1 MTQHFSNSRF
11 FVTIYISW
19 WLFCSILQ
27 TVVLHRLDTTWQV
40 ASIDAVI
47 SNTLLALAGFIII
60 MTYRFY
66 QPGKNNQ
73 IYHFIYGTTIAFLIC
88 YAITGTLSI
97 IFKSDENYLHF
108 IQKSI
113 PVRFIFSLLIMYFII
128 ILSWL
133 LNNLLDQKAIE
144 KRKNDSERLLKET
157 ELVKLRQQLQP
168 HFLFNSLNSISA
180 LIILKPTEARIM
192 IQQLSDFLR
201 STLKSDNQLI
211 NLNEELQHLKL
222 YLDIEKVRF
231 GHRLSIEF
239 NTNEESLSCNLPALL
254 LQPIIENAIKFG
266 LYDTIDVM
274 KVSIQS
280 YKEINHLIIKVT
292 NPFDASSSSST
303 TTKGEGFGLS
313 SIKRRLF
320 LLYAQ
325 PDLLTTEINEN
336 IFTTVLK
343 IPMYD

>member
-1 MTQHFSNSRF
+1 MNQHFSNSKF
-11 FVTIYISW
+11 FVAIYIMW
-19 WLFCSILQ
+19 WLFWDIIQ
-27 TVVLHRLDTTWQV
+27 TFVLHRLEIPWQT
-40 ASIDAVI
+40 ATIDAVI

-60 MTYRFY
+60 MIYRFY
-66 QPGKNNQ
+66 QPGKSNQ
-73 IYHFIYGTTIAFLIC
+73 IYHFIFGTTIAFLVC
-88 YAITGTLSI
+88 FAINSILSI
-97 IFKSDENYLHF
+97 IFKNEGKYLHF
-108 IQKSI
+108 IEKSI
-113 PVRFIFSLLIMYFII
+113 AVRFIFSLLVIYFII
-128 ILSWL
+128 LLNWL

-157 ELVKLRQQLQP
+157 ELVQLRQQLQP

-180 LIILKPTEARIM
+180 LVILNPTDARIM

-211 NLNEELQHLKL
+211 NLKEELQHLKL

-239 NTNEESLSCNLPALL
+239 NTSEDSLSCNLPALL

-266 LYDTIDVM
+266 LYDTIDAI

-280 YKEINHLIIKVT
+280 YKELNHLIIKVT
-292 NPFDASSSSST
+292 NPFDAISSST
-303 TTKGEGFGLS
+303 TNKGEGFGLS

-325 PDLLTTEINEN
+325 QDLLTTEITEN

-343 IPMYD
+343 IPIYD

>member
-1 MTQHFSNSRF
+1 M
-11 FVTIYISW
+11 W
-19 WLFCSILQ
+19 WLFWDIIQ
-27 TVVLHRLDTTWQV
+27 TFVLHRLEIPWQT
-40 ASIDAVI
+40 ATIDAVI

-60 MTYRFY
+60 MIYRFY
-66 QPGKNNQ
+66 QPGKSNQ
-73 IYHFIYGTTIAFLIC
+73 IYHFIFGTTIAFLVC
-88 YAITGTLSI
+88 FAINSILSI
-97 IFKSDENYLHF
+97 IFKNEGKYLHF
-108 IQKSI
+108 IEKSI
-113 PVRFIFSLLIMYFII
+113 AVRFIFSLLVIYFII
-128 ILSWL
+128 LLNWL

-157 ELVKLRQQLQP
+157 ELVQLRQQLQP

-180 LIILKPTEARIM
+180 LVILNPTDARIM

-211 NLNEELQHLKL
+211 NLKEELQHLKL

-231 GHRLSIEF
+231 GNRLSIEF
-239 NTNEESLSCNLPALL
+239 NTSEDSLSCNLPALL

-266 LYDTIDVM
+266 LYDTIDAI

-280 YKEINHLIIKVT
+280 YKELNHLIIKVT
-292 NPFDASSSSST
+292 NPFDAISSST
-303 TTKGEGFGLS
+303 TNKGEGFGLS

-325 PDLLTTEINEN
+325 QDLLTTEITEN

-343 IPMYD
+343 IPIYD

>member
-1 MTQHFSNSRF
+1 MNQHFSNSKF
-11 FVTIYISW
+11 FVAIYIMW
-19 WLFCSILQ
+19 WLFWGIIQ
-27 TVVLHRLDTTWQV
+27 TFVLHRLEIPWQT
-40 ASIDAVI
+40 ATIDAVI

-60 MTYRFY
+60 MIYRFY
-66 QPGKNNQ
+66 QPGKSNQ
-73 IYHFIYGTTIAFLIC
+73 IYHFIYGTTIAFLVC
-88 YAITGTLSI
+88 FAINSILSI
-97 IFKSDENYLHF
+97 IFKNEGKYLHF
-108 IQKSI
+108 IEKSI
-113 PVRFIFSLLIMYFII
+113 AVRFIFSLLVIYFII
-128 ILSWL
+128 LLNWL

-157 ELVKLRQQLQP
+157 ELVQLRQQLQP

-180 LIILKPTEARIM
+180 LVILNPTDARIM

-211 NLNEELQHLKL
+211 NLKEELQHLKL

-239 NTNEESLSCNLPALL
+239 NTSEDSLSCNLPALL

-266 LYDTIDVM
+266 LYDTIDAI

-280 YKEINHLIIKVT
+280 YKELNHLIIKVT
-292 NPFDASSSSST
+292 NPFDAISSST
-303 TTKGEGFGLS
+303 TNKGEGFGLS

-325 PDLLTTEINEN
+325 QDLLTTEITEN

-343 IPMYD
+343 IPIYD

>member
-1 MTQHFSNSRF
+1 MNQHFSNSKF
-11 FVTIYISW
+11 FVAIYIMW
-19 WLFCSILQ
+19 WLFWGIIQ
-27 TVVLHRLDTTWQV
+27 TFVLHRLEIPWQT
-40 ASIDAVI
+40 ATIDAVI

-60 MTYRFY
+60 MIYRFY
-66 QPGKNNQ
+66 QPGKSNQ
-73 IYHFIYGTTIAFLIC
+73 IYHFIYGTTIAFLVC
-88 YAITGTLSI
+88 FAINSILSI
-97 IFKSDENYLHF
+97 IFKNEGKYLHF
-108 IQKSI
+108 IEKSI
-113 PVRFIFSLLIMYFII
+113 AVRFIFSLLVIYFII
-128 ILSWL
+128 LLNWL

-157 ELVKLRQQLQP
+157 ELVQLRQQLQP

-180 LIILKPTEARIM
+180 LVILNPTDARIM

-201 STLKSDNQLI
+201 STLKSDNQII
-211 NLNEELQHLKL
+211 NLKEELQHLKL

-239 NTNEESLSCNLPALL
+239 NTSEDSLSCNLPALL

-266 LYDTIDVM
+266 LYDTIDAI

-280 YKEINHLIIKVT
+280 YKELNHLIIKVT
-292 NPFDASSSSST
+292 NPFDAISSST
-303 TTKGEGFGLS
+303 TNKGEGFGLS

-325 PDLLTTEINEN
+325 QDLLTTEITEN

-343 IPMYD
+343 IPIYD

>member
-1 MTQHFSNSRF
+1 MTHHFSNSKF
-11 FVTIYISW
+11 FIAIYISW
-19 WLFCSILQ
+19 WMFGSIVQ
-27 TVVLHRLDTTWQV
+27 TFVLHRLDIPWQV
-40 ASIDAVI
+40 ATIDAVI

-66 QPGKNNQ
+66 QPGKSNQ
-73 IYHFIYGTTIAFLIC
+73 IYHFIYGTTIAFLVC
-88 YAITGTLSI
+88 FAINSVLSV
-97 IFKSDENYLHF
+97 IFKSDKNYLHF
-108 IQKSI
+108 IEKSI
-113 PVRFIFSLLIMYFII
+113 PVRFIFSLLVMYFII
-128 ILSWL
+128 ILNWL
-133 LNNLLDQKAIE
+133 LNNLLDQKASE

-180 LIILKPTEARIM
+180 LIILKPIEARIM
-192 IQQLSDFLR
+192 TQQLSDFLR

-211 NLNEELQHLKL
+211 NLNEELHHLKL

-239 NTNEESLSCNLPALL
+239 NTSEESLSCILPALL

-266 LYDTIDVM
+266 LYDTIDTI
-274 KVSIQS
+274 KVIIQS
-280 YKEINHLIIKVT
+280 YKELNHLIIKVT
-292 NPFDASSSSST
+292 NPFDAISSST
-303 TTKGEGFGLS
+303 INKGTGFGLS

-325 PDLLTTEINEN
+325 QDLLTTEINEN